1 MNNQQV
7 VKQLGVSKQVRM
19 TPRREEKPVEAA
31 RHCLLR
37 LHPQPPACLPSSFTR
52 R

>member
-19 TPRREEKPVEAA
+19 TLKLAA
-31 RHCLLR
+31 SWAGTVRVVR
-37 LHPQPPACLPSSFTR
+37 
-52 R
+52 